1 MKLRPWQR
9 AIICGIYDESQPL
22 RRAFIS
28 FGRKNAKTTLSAC
41 LLLLHLAGPE
51 ARANSQLVSAAQSR
65 DQAAVIFALA
75 AKMVR
80 QSPELMPYVAVRDT
94 AKQLACT
101 ELGTLYRALSAD
113 ASTAFGL
120 SPAFIV
126 HDELG
131 QVRGPR
137 STLYEALEFATAA
150 QAEPLSIVISTQ
162 APNDNDLLSVLLDD
176 AQAGHDPRVRVW
188 LYSAD
193 PEADPFDVETIRAAN
208 PAFGDFQNEA
218 EVLAMANDAR
228 RMPSREAEYRNQVLN
243 QRVELTSP
251 FVTRSVWEAN
261 GGAPTEDWSD
271 ATVFAALDLSA
282 TSDLTALVLVARIDG
297 QMQVRPMFWLPGEGL
312 TERARQDRAPYDLW
326 ARQEY
331 LRTTPGKSIEYAY
344 VAKWLA
350 DFCATTLV
358 RKIAFDAWGFKH
370 FRPWLV
376 RAGWSDDE
384 ITARF
389 EPFGQGYRDMT
400 PALRVLERGPGAPPV

>member
-1 MKLRPWQR
+1 MTARKRPARRRDAPGKTKATAPLSRGERNIAWIESHLRVPEGQFVGQPMVLRPWQR

-176 AQAGHDPRVRVW
+176 AQAGHDARVRVW

-193 PEADPFDVETIRAAN
+193 PEADPFAVETIRSAN
-208 PAFGDFQNEA
+208 PAFGGSWGLPGGRTSRTRFDRLPGTHVTA
-218 EVLAMANDAR
+218 RPRARDLPREV
-228 RMPSREAEYRNQVLN
+228 SI
-243 QRVELTSP
+243 
-251 FVTRSVWEAN
+251 F
-261 GGAPTEDWSD
+261 AP
-271 ATVFAALDLSA
+271 LSA
-282 TSDLTALVLVARIDG
+282 SFSRSS
-297 QMQVRPMFWLPGEGL
+297 R
-312 TERARQDRAPYDLW
+312 
-326 ARQEY
+326 
-331 LRTTPGKSIEYAY
+331 
-344 VAKWLA
+344 
-350 DFCATTLV
+350 
-358 RKIAFDAWGFKH
+358 
-370 FRPWLV
+370 
-376 RAGWSDDE
+376 
-384 ITARF
+384 
-389 EPFGQGYRDMT
+389 
-400 PALRVLERGPGAPPV
+400 